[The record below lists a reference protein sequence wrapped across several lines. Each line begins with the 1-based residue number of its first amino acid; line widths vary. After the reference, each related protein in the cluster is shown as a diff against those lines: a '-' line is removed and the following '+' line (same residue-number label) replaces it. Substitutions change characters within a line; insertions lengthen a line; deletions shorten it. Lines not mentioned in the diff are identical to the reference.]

1 MYRLLLEY
9 GRIIDDD
16 RNVLGYPGD
25 GSEVDESK
33 WAKLLKLGAN
43 LRSGLGVYN
52 LGRVYMRVRVILYS
66 EALVMGGHLGY
77 P

>member
-16 RNVLGYPGD
+16 RDNIGYPGD

-33 WAKLLKLGAN
+33 WAKLVGFG
-43 LRSGLGVYN
+43 S
-52 LGRVYMRVRVILYS
+52 
-66 EALVMGGHLGY
+66 
-77 P
+77 

>member
-33 WAKLLKLGAN
+33 WAKLLKLG
-43 LRSGLGVYN
+43 GL
-52 LGRVYMRVRVILYS
+52 I
-66 EALVMGGHLGY
+66 
-77 P
+77 